1 MFVEYSTGEPA
12 HTQSQMYRHFWDI
25 FRANGG
31 GNSVTTPMITVDEF
45 QWFDGT
51 KQQFD
56 KEYSAAID
64 RAQRRRAGAIIET
77 AWKQNGNDVVVQARI
92 TNKLGQKLGA
102 ANSAQ
107 LHAIL
112 WVEQKKYYS
121 PDAAIKDASGGLCAE
136 LENEATATCQITI
149 PGVNAAGPKSHVTVA
164 LDYLPDPGRR
174 QWDMVQTANA
184 MEGELP
190 APPDPDLPPTVFS
203 PIADVTVEQDAD
215 PMVIDLGG
223 VFTDPDNDDKDIV
236 KQVVANSWPGLLTP
250 SIEGNSLTLTFA
262 PGMSGDAEITIRG
275 VSNGKH
281 VDDTFV
287 VTVLPPPADQPPVVA
302 NPLAD
307 RTVEQGAEPL
317 VIDLTDTFS
326 DPDNDPTG
334 IVKEVVGNSNTSLVT
349 TRLEGNTLT
358 LTFSPTAFGSATI
371 SLRASSNGLTV
382 EDRFEVTVL
391 PKERPPSIYLPM
403 GLRGQRLR

>member
-1 MFVEYSTGEPA
+1 
-12 HTQSQMYRHFWDI
+12 
-25 FRANGG
+25 
-31 GNSVTTPMITVDEF
+31 
-45 QWFDGT
+45 
-51 KQQFD
+51 
-56 KEYSAAID
+56 
-64 RAQRRRAGAIIET
+64 
-77 AWKQNGNDVVVQARI
+77 
-92 TNKLGQKLGA
+92 
-102 ANSAQ
+102 
-107 LHAIL
+107 
-112 WVEQKKYYS
+112 
-121 PDAAIKDASGGLCAE
+121 
-136 LENEATATCQITI
+136 
-149 PGVNAAGPKSHVTVA
+149 
-164 LDYLPDPGRR
+164 
-174 QWDMVQTANA
+174 
-184 MEGELP
+184 
-190 APPDPDLPPTVFS
+190 
-203 PIADVTVEQDAD
+203 
-215 PMVIDLGG
+215 
-223 VFTDPDNDDKDIV
+223 PDNDDKDIV

-250 SIEGNSLTLTFA
+250 SIAGNSLTLTFA